1 MVHVPIPRII
11 LEATVVTTVSFIP
24 NERPNSNTEIIIMD
38 VTGLKLGS
46 ACMATLEAI
55 LTAARI
61 PIRHISLVLFFDI
74 DIIPDY
80 DVSCFDTISA

>member
-1 MVHVPIPRII
+1 MVHVPMPKII
-11 LEATVVTTVSFIP
+11 LDAMVVTTVSFIP
-24 NERPNSNTEIIIMD
+24 NERPNSNTEIIMMD

-61 PIRHISLVLFFDI
+61 PMRHISLVLFFNI
-74 DIIPDY
+74 DVIPNDS
-80 DVSCFDTISA
+80 VSCFDTIST